1 MVSNYLAVEEN
12 AINIYYQVCIV
23 DVTLV
28 VIDALD
34 LWVDN
39 DKVKV
44 VMLVANRVVKEIPIE
59 NGQLEQVVWLVCNE
73 VLTDLSVAGGLN

>member
-1 MVSNYLAVEEN
+1 MKNVNRERGVSVVFMVSNYLAVEEN

-34 LWVDN
+34 L
-39 DKVKV
+39 
-44 VMLVANRVVKEIPIE
+44 
-59 NGQLEQVVWLVCNE
+59 
-73 VLTDLSVAGGLN
+73 